1 MGKGFFSSAKSFA
14 KNVAL
19 HTRGWVKG
27 EESVKDAL
35 SGVGRD
41 SKKLSRTIHR
51 SGKNEES
58 NSQRADLL
66 VKKGR
71 ERYNAKDYSAA
82 EKCFREALTENP
94 HQIWAMLYLGHT
106 FYQMG
111 RAADA
116 IGSWQRAY
124 AEDPVSDAGLKAQ
137 RKIQHVE
144 KATSNTVKE
153 LQERL
158 RE

>member
-1 MGKGFFSSAKSFA
+1 MGKGFLSSAKSFA

-19 HTRGWVKG
+19 HTRGLVKG
-27 EESVKDAL
+27 EESVRDAL
-35 SGVGRD
+35 TGVGRD
-41 SKKLSRTIHR
+41 SKKLTRTLHG
-51 SGKNEES
+51 SVKKEDEKTLHTN
-58 NSQRADLL
+58 AL

-71 ERYNAKDYSAA
+71 ERYNAKDYGAA
-82 EKCFREALTENP
+82 EKCFREALMEDP

-106 FYQMG
+106 FYQQG
-111 RAADA
+111 RAAEA
-116 IGSWQRAY
+116 IVSWRRAH
-124 AEDPVSDAGLKAQ
+124 AEDPVSEAGLKAQ

-144 KATSNTVKE
+144 KATSDTVKE

>member
-1 MGKGFFSSAKSFA
+1 MAKGFLSSAKSFA
-14 KNVAL
+14 KNVAH
-19 HTRGWVKG
+19 HTRGLVKG
-27 EESVKDAL
+27 EESVRDAL

-41 SKKLSRTIHR
+41 SKKLKRTIQG
-51 SGKNEES
+51 SGKKENE
-58 NSQRADLL
+58 NTQRADAL

-71 ERYNAKDYSAA
+71 ERYNTKDYAAA
-82 EKCFREALTENP
+82 EMCFREALTEDA
-94 HQIWAMLYLGHT
+94 HQIWALLYLGHT
-106 FYQMG
+106 FYQQG
-111 RAADA
+111 RAAEA
-116 IGSWQRAY
+116 IAAWQRAY

-144 KATSNTVKE
+144 KATSKTVKE